1 MMSAV
6 PLHPTDCLAAVTL
19 TSVIFNVWWARS
31 QR

>member
-6 PLHPTDCLAAVTL
+6 PSHPTDWLAGVTE

-31 QR
+31 QK